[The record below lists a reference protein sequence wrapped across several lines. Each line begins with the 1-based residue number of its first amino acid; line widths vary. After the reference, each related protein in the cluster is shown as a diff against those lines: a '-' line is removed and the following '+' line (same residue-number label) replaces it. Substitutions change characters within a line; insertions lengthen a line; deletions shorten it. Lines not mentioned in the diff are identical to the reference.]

1 MCARLATL
9 SRAARARSLLPNQWN
24 YWGYNPFAMRKRRRK
39 PFQRYFTVAEANA
52 LLPDLSIK
60 LLRLQGMLQRLR
72 EEYAEREAE
81 LLQRAQTNGKHPEW
95 ESSMIAP
102 EIHKAVDEL
111 HKMGVLLRDIE
122 QGIVD
127 FPHVR
132 EGREVLLCWRLGEA
146 RVQYYH
152 ELDTGFCERKP
163 LWENE

>member
-1 MCARLATL
+1 
-9 SRAARARSLLPNQWN
+9 
-24 YWGYNPFAMRKRRRK
+24 MRKRRRK

-81 LLQRAQTNGKHPEW
+81 LFQRAQTNGKHPEW
-95 ESSMIAP
+95 ESSTIAP

-152 ELDTGFCERKP
+152 ELDTGFRERKP